1 MAKWLYDMLHI
12 PYYYALIV
20 RNGDVVGKASVKM
33 SGTRAKYFRLK
44 KYKAAFILPDMRRK
58 EGEENKVKIEPIRI
72 KSGRLLVYDI
82 KNAFPM
88 KLVSHNSIID
98 DIFEQDTSEMAVY
111 PSGYIPAPVDSEE
124 LHDFLE
130 AKVTEDILSD
140 NQKEIPMWLIYLVS
154 IGLIA
159 VALIAVVFL
168 VTKDTSAAP
177 AIINGVITPTPTP
190 TPGYIITP

>member
-1 MAKWLYDMLHI
+1 MKFMYDMLHI
-12 PYYYALIV
+12 PYYNALIV
-20 RNGDVVGKASVKM
+20 KNGDVVGKAIVKV
-33 SGTRAKYFRLK
+33 SKTRAKYFRVK
-44 KYKAAFILPDMRRK
+44 KFRAAFILPDMRKKDDDEKR
-58 EGEENKVKIEPIRI
+58 VKIEPIRI
-72 KSGRLLVYDI
+72 KSGLLLVYDV

-98 DIFEQDTSEMAVY
+98 EVFEETTSETAVY
-111 PSGYIPAPVDSEE
+111 ASGYVPAPVDSEE

-140 NQKEIPMWLIYLVS
+140 NSKDIPMWLIYLVS

-168 VTKDTSAAP
+168 VTKDTGAVAP
-177 AIINGVITPTPTP
+177 IINGITPTPTP